1 MRMASIYLHKWSSAC
16 GETFGESGVLGQTWQ
31 SGLSGVTPTQ
41 IGEGLRACLK
51 RADPW
56 PPTLPEFLQLCVPAQ
71 TGQPAPDAWKD
82 ARADPAK
89 MPGPKRLA
97 WHQANIAHIQKGGE
111 LPRDVPEPG
120 VHE

>member
-1 MRMASIYLHKWSSAC
+1 MASIYLHKWSSAC